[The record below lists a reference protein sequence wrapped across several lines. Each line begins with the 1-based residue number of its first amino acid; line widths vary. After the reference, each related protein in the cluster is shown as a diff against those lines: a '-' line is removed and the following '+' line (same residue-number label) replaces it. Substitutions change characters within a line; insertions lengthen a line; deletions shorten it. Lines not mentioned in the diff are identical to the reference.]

1 MRMFLLIQYVF
12 VHFLALMPKM
22 RNPSNERSSGRM
34 CAENADIVAP
44 QTRSRPGK
52 RKVDAT
58 SHSTRTR
65 KGHSSTSKVST
76 ATELPFTKD
85 GYRYYLTEPDPFA
98 PDKELLSDPQEFAG
112 KPIPSHLNRIIRQ
125 TIVKLSSNDRAPQIK
140 LSADGMVATGERGYS
155 VIRGTHGVSRGT
167 WFYEVRVVNQPKDS
181 HARIGWSQPFGLLQ
195 APVGYDKFSYC
206 VRSRHGTRFHDS
218 RGYHYQEPYGQG
230 DILGLLIHLPE
241 SHPCAHY
248 LPSTGKHLP
257 LVRFKSSHYFEERD
271 DLKGAQAALTPLVGS
286 KLIFYKNGICQ
297 GEAFTDIYE
306 GTYYPAISL
315 YKDFTVE
322 ANFGPNFAFPPTGVE
337 YRPMCERAEMLI
349 VEQCL
354 ADMLYFIK

>member
-1 MRMFLLIQYVF
+1 MNFR
-12 VHFLALMPKM
+12 
-22 RNPSNERSSGRM
+22 
-34 CAENADIVAP
+34 
-44 QTRSRPGK
+44 
-52 RKVDAT
+52 
-58 SHSTRTR
+58 
-65 KGHSSTSKVST
+65 
-76 ATELPFTKD
+76 
-85 GYRYYLTEPDPFA
+85 
-98 PDKELLSDPQEFAG
+98 ELLSDPQEFAG

-125 TIVKLSSNDRAPQIK
+125 TVVKLSSNDRAPQIK

-230 DILGLLIHLPE
+230 DTLG
-241 SHPCAHY
+241 
-248 LPSTGKHLP
+248 
-257 LVRFKSSHYFEERD
+257 YF
-271 DLKGAQAALTPLVGS
+271 Q
-286 KLIFYKNGICQ
+286 LIFYKNGICQ